1 MKFLK
6 SFLFMQ
12 DPKPVLTNW
21 PGDVVPWGNFDGDP
35 LRYRFELLI
44 EEYRQCHQDMVNL
57 TNLQSRLENFVILL
71 WVGLFSLIQLPGLD
85 DTLTTI
91 GETPGILLGISIF
104 LSTFG
109 FSYLMNDIK
118 LSNLWFYLD
127 TNLRP
132 QFVKIVNARCTCQEQ
147 FAQDET
153 FLLGYPRHYVNKEK
167 GIFAPFY
174 AILLYTFV
182 FSLMLAS
189 QVLYL
194 VFVFRNGMP
203 PTLLEIALLA
213 LNIVIFVPIGIGI
226 SVVRKHYKCLH

>member
-12 DPKPVLTNW
+12 EPKPVWANW
-21 PGDVVPWGNFDGDP
+21 PGDVVPWGSFDGDP

-71 WVGLFSLIQLPGLD
+71 WVGLFSLIQLPGLAEPI
-85 DTLTTI
+85 TAI
-91 GETPGILLGISIF
+91 GESPGMLLGISIF

-118 LSNLWFYLD
+118 LSNLWVYLQN
-127 TNLRP
+127 NLRP

-147 FAQDET
+147 FAQDEI

-182 FSLMLAS
+182 YSLMLAS

-203 PTLLEIALLA
+203 PTLLEIGLLA
-213 LNIVIFVPIGIGI
+213 LNVLIFVPIGIGI